1 MLHSSTGS
9 TRSGCLNG
17 TEPVPLLAPSCLYG
31 RVAGQCRSRLRGK
44 TPRVERSCVLRHLQ
58 VHAEATDEVHR
69 ADVQQAP
76 AEQRRRPWR
85 NAERAHI
92 TVSQSMLLAPYSS
105 AASQE
110 ERRWSSSDYAGWT
123 AFCALQSKRSV
134 DVGTAVVEQ
143 RPSRVESTL
152 CAPLKAKRH
161 NRNGGGRAEAPPG
174 GQHSV
179 CSTQSKAA

>member
-1 MLHSSTGS
+1 
-9 TRSGCLNG
+9 
-17 TEPVPLLAPSCLYG
+17 
-31 RVAGQCRSRLRGK
+31 
-44 TPRVERSCVLRHLQ
+44 VLRHLQ

-110 ERRWSSSDYAGWT
+110 ERRWSSSGS
-123 AFCALQSKRSV
+123 ALCVLHLNKATGNPLQEMPNLEDPFSLALIDGVSPLG
-134 DVGTAVVEQ
+134 GTRQMTFAYTYT
-143 RPSRVESTL
+143 S
-152 CAPLKAKRH
+152 
-161 NRNGGGRAEAPPG
+161 AEWFKTP
-174 GQHSV
+174 
-179 CSTQSKAA
+179 